1 MNSVIRGLSLVLGG
15 LVITMTLAFSS
26 AVAKPITIKFSDPS
40 SPNQARTIALKRW
53 GDWLEKRTGNQ
64 VKFEWYWSGSLAKAK
79 DNIKAI
85 KGGIADMGTNS
96 SMGYH
101 KSLFP
106 VWQFSELIMLGDSDW
121 GAHSKTVKQLYETT
135 PELKAELDKT
145 GLKLIAIY
153 GVHPS
158 HFISKKPI
166 VKLEDFEGLRIRAF
180 GPMATWLK
188 SIGAAPVGLTI
199 YETYEAMQK
208 GIVDASQ
215 SYMYLNDKLK
225 FSEIVNYAML
235 PGLQNITVTMFMNK
249 SAWDKLPADVRKVI
263 ETEGWEKLTE
273 LMIDEWDKDYAKSKQ
288 AMRDKGVTFI
298 EISTKELDRWKNSA
312 YKPVY
317 AKWLGNMKDKG
328 IDGQAIL
335 DQYSKIY
342 KKYERSK

>member
-1 MNSVIRGLSLVLGG
+1 LFCGLIGLIIAMTFTVSLA
-15 LVITMTLAFSS
+15 I
-26 AVAKPITIKFSDPS
+26 AKPITIKFSDPS
-40 SPNQARTIALKRW
+40 SSNQARTIALKKW
-53 GDWLEKRTGNQ
+53 GDWLEKKTGNQ
-64 VKFEWYWSGSLAKAK
+64 VKVEWYWSGSLAKAK

-106 VWQFSELIMLGDSDW
+106 VWQFAELIMLGPADW
-121 GAHSKTVKQLYETT
+121 GAHSRTVKELYETT
-135 PELKAELDKT
+135 PELRAELDKT

-158 HFISKKPI
+158 HFVSKKPI
-166 VKLEDFEGLRIRAF
+166 VKLEDLKGMRIRAF
-180 GPMATWLK
+180 GTMATWLK

-199 YETYEAMQK
+199 YETYEALQK
-208 GIVDASQ
+208 GIVEASQ

-225 FSEIVNYAML
+225 FTEVIDYANT

-249 SAWDKLPADVRKVI
+249 SAWDKLPANVRKVI
-263 ETEGWEKLTE
+263 ETEGWEKLLE
-273 LMIDEWDKDYAKSKQ
+273 FMIDEWDKDYDKSKA

-298 EISTKELDRWKNSA
+298 EISTKELERWKKSA
-312 YKPVY
+312 YEPVY
-317 AKWLGNMKDKG
+317 SKWLANMKEKG

-335 DQYSKIY
+335 DRYSKLY
-342 KKYERSK
+342 KKYERTR